1 MGLSISSQQQA
12 VLRGG
17 VYVWLIGG
25 HSLLRG
31 HGKGPA
37 TELVFFSPVAPTT
50 SYPDYLVAAR
60 IASPRSGSLEGAS
73 TMSG

>member
-25 HSLLRG
+25 HSPLRG

-50 SYPDYLVAAR
+50 SYPDYPVAAR